1 MWTYNHTA
9 YPDELYHYGVLGMKW
24 GVRKRQESS
33 GPRTNWGRNRAY
45 AKEQDALN
53 KQMWKDTKQR
63 VRSGKLNKKSAK
75 YHREKMRYKNYKRT
89 QGIYKNFYGMSKAA
103 RGKQMQKLGMSAKH
117 PGSSKSVKET
127 IRADQAAWGKQ
138 VAKGFVKE
146 FAARRVGQIASKALV
161 SAGTAYVAYRMQQMM
176 RDNNGVP
183 RLENN
188 PTINLKPWQYKVSK
202 K

>member
-1 MWTYNHTA
+1 MWTYNYVI

-24 GVRKRQESS
+24 GVRKRRESS

-63 VRSGKLNKKSAK
+63 VRSGKLSKRSAK
-75 YHREKMRYKNYKRT
+75 YHREKMRYKNYKRI
-89 QGIYKNFYGMSKAA
+89 QGVYKTYYGMSKAA
-103 RGKQMQKLGMSAKH
+103 RGKQMQKLGMSSKH
-117 PGSSKSVKET
+117 PGSNKSIKET
-127 IRADQAAWGKQ
+127 ISANNVAFGKQ
-138 VAKGFVKE
+138 VVKGF
-146 FAARRVGQIASKALV
+146 AAKQVVQIASKALI
-161 SAGTAYVAYRMQQMM
+161 SAGTAYVAYRMEQMM

-188 PTINLKPWQYKVSK
+188 PVINLKPWQYKVSK

>member
-1 MWTYNHTA
+1 MWTYNYA
-9 YPDELYHYGVLGMKW
+9 VYPDELYHFGVKGMKW
-24 GVRKRQESS
+24 GVRKRRESS

-75 YHREKMRYKNYKRT
+75 YHSEKMRYKNYKRM
-89 QGIYKNFYGMSKAA
+89 QGIYKNVYGMSKAA

-127 IRADQAAWGKQ
+127 IRADQVAWGKQ
-138 VAKGFVKE
+138 VAKR
-146 FAARRVGQIASKALV
+146 FAAQQVGRIASKALV
-161 SAGTAYVAYRMQQMM
+161 SVGTAYVAYRMEQMM

-188 PTINLKPWQYKVSK
+188 PTINLKPWQYKVSNK
-202 K
+202 

>member
-1 MWTYNHTA
+1 MWTYNYDV
-9 YPDELYHYGVLGMKW
+9 YPDELYHFGVKGMKW
-24 GVRKRQESS
+24 GVRKRRESS
-33 GPRTNWGRNRAY
+33 WPRTNWGRNRAY

-63 VRSGKLNKKSAK
+63 VRSGKLNKKSAE
-75 YHREKMRYKNYKRT
+75 YHREKMRYKNYKRI
-89 QGIYKNFYGMSKAA
+89 QGTYKNSYGMSKAA

-117 PGSSKSVKET
+117 PGSNKSVKET
-127 IRADQAAWGKQ
+127 VRANSVAMGKQ
-138 VAKGFVKE
+138 VAKGF
-146 FAARRVGQIASKALV
+146 AAQEVGRIESKALI

-188 PTINLKPWQYKVSK
+188 PTINLKPWQYKVSNK
-202 K
+202 